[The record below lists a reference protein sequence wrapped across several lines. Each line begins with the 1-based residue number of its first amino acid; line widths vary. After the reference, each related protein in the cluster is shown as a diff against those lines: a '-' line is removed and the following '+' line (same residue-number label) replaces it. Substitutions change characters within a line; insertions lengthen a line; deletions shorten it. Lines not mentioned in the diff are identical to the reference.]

1 MQFNTRTIV
10 YCILIFL
17 MGYILS
23 GCREDIQVIKPGP
36 SIPVVYAVFDLSQS
50 MHYVKISKTF
60 AGKSD
65 PYTLAL
71 NADNIFYPGVEVFLS
86 QGIVGARFPFYLVNS
101 IPRVPGDFPENPN
114 EVFVLNQLLNA
125 GNYLLTVVLPTEK
138 DTLTANFN
146 FINAFKVVT
155 PKTGFKRFYFY
166 EDPILFTWI
175 ADASAGLYE
184 ITFNLEYEEYMKNG
198 VILLSKAAYTRQL
211 NPAELEFENGRY
223 TFRFFSDSFFAKM
236 GTVILPKQ
244 ELDYRKPVG
253 LELIITAADT
263 TIARYLNWFNLEI
276 DDKVNPNGNV
286 DGAIGVVGTKMSV
299 PFTNL
304 TLSSRSQDSL
314 VKGKYTK
321 KLGFIN
327 NPEW

>member
-1 MQFNTRTIV
+1 MQIIKRSIASSIV
-10 YCILIFL
+10 ILLVGFSF
-17 MGYILS
+17 S
-23 GCREDIQVIKPGP
+23 GCLEDIQIIKPGP
-36 SIPVVYAVFDLSQS
+36 SIPVVYAVFDINQS
-50 MHYVKISKTF
+50 IHYVKVSKTF
-60 AGKSD
+60 AGKTD

-71 NADNIFYPGVEVFLS
+71 DADNIFYPGAEVFLT
-86 QGIVGARFPFYLVNS
+86 QGIGGPHLPFYLEKS
-101 IPRVPGDFPENPN
+101 IPRVPGNFSANPN
-114 EVFVLNQLLNA
+114 EVFVLNQQLQS
-125 GNYLLTVVLPTEK
+125 GNYQLTVILPSEK

-146 FINAFKVVT
+146 FINAFKVIT

-175 ADASAGLYE
+175 ADAGAGLYE
-184 ITFNLEYEEYMKNG
+184 ITFILEYEEYLKDG
-198 VILLSKAAYTRQL
+198 TTSTSKASYTRQL
-211 NPAELEFENGRY
+211 NPAELEFDNGRY
-223 TFRFFSDSFFAKM
+223 SFRLFSDSFFAKM
-236 GTVILPKQ
+236 GTVISSVQ
-244 ELDYRKPVG
+244 ELDYRKPIG

-263 TIARYLNWFNLEI
+263 TMARYLNWFNLEI

-314 VKGKYTK
+314 VKGRYTK

-327 NPEW
+327 NPDW